1 MFNRILKHCIQ
12 KSKSN
17 ALISLYLWII
27 YHIQKQK
34 NPHKN
39 SCHKSSKPYLS
50 ILEKL
55 NDAITNK
62 DVLLYGGMRDG
73 LQQRRYPFHQAVVTA
88 LSAYLPKDLLVFSM
102 PRSPCYGKILCDDDP
117 ISAFCLV
124 FMIGHKFF
132 CRRSVFITVIRNH
145 CGDHHT
151 VFKLRLV
158 DRDCVVNPKF
168 WTKLNRD

>member
-1 MFNRILKHCIQ
+1 
-12 KSKSN
+12 
-17 ALISLYLWII
+17 
-27 YHIQKQK
+27 
-34 NPHKN
+34 
-39 SCHKSSKPYLS
+39 
-50 ILEKL
+50 
-55 NDAITNK
+55 
-62 DVLLYGGMRDG
+62 MRDG

-158 DRDCVVNPKF
+158 DRDWFKDFRQFHNAFFQKAYEQPVPSILQTTGVLYPSLNPALF
-168 WTKLNRD
+168 LNDIQIFL